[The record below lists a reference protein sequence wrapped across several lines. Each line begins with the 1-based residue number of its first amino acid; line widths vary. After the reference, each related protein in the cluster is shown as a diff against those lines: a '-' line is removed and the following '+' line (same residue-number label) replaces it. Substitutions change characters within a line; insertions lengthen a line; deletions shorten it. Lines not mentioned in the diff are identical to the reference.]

1 MSNVNVYL
9 GNCNPKV
16 KAGSCWDFNR
26 VSHLAITTRQPPVSP
41 NSSFSH
47 TPGGHSV
54 CAMRTL
60 LEVDLK
66 ILSIRREPT
75 LLFKIFRIYPAS
87 AGNEDVLDDVRGK

>member
-16 KAGSCWDFNR
+16 KAGSCWDLNR

-66 ILSIRREPT
+66 ILSIRSDPRCSSKYLE
-75 LLFKIFRIYPAS
+75 YPAS
-87 AGNEDVLDDVRGK
+87 ARNEDVLDDVRGK